1 MLSVYP
7 FFGALGTNRL
17 VLGKNSRVFR
27 SLGFVYKTSKPRP
40 TRARL
45 ENEELAD
52 EAELVSLSV
61 G

>member
-1 MLSVYP
+1 M
-7 FFGALGTNRL
+7 FIE
-17 VLGKNSRVFR
+17 
-27 SLGFVYKTSKPRP
+27 TSKPRP

-61 G
+61 GQRVVDRWKKMISLVHIVKQKQTRKKERE